1 MASIKEI
8 RYIVSFHLSNG
19 EKYYIGKNL
28 KLFPLDSNVS
38 YDDMIRNAKQYS
50 LHGAK
55 CVTTNLWKKYGY
67 SFEIHHGYKIIFSRY
82 ICLKVLKERF
92 SKII

>member
-1 MASIKEI
+1 MATIKEI
-8 RYIVSFHLSNG
+8 RYIVSFHLGNG
-19 EKYYIGKNL
+19 EKYYIGKNS

-55 CVTTNLWKKYGY
+55 CVTTKLWKKYGY
-67 SFEIHHGYKIIFSRY
+67 SFEIHHGYKIDRSNY
-82 ICLKVLKERF
+82 VCLKVLKEKF
-92 SKII
+92 SKIV